1 MATVR
6 KYRFEVVT
14 QRADGGERRVVSRHH
29 VKRQAVR
36 RIIRHPLQL
45 GECIAVLEDGKVIHA
60 SRCVGLEHLAEIPF

>member
-14 QRADGGERRVVSRHH
+14 QRADGGERQVVSRHH
-29 VKRQAVR
+29 LKRQALR
-36 RIIRHPLQL
+36 RIIRHPLHAGQ
-45 GECIAVLEDGKVIHA
+45 CIAVLEGGKVIHA